1 MARTRQMS
9 GRNYTIVTSV
19 HCHDSFQMAVQS
31 FRENLELIRIA
42 QGWKNWIMG
51 GMLLRQINYLW
62 RLPPERI
69 RQRSPT
75 DDYNMSSQS
84 WHVMYASIFSSK
96 L

>member
-1 MARTRQMS
+1 MS

-42 QGWKNWIMG
+42 QGWKNWIMRG
-51 GMLLRQINYLW
+51 PLLRQILW
-62 RLPPERI
+62 RLPAERI

-84 WHVMYASIFSSK
+84 WHVMYASIHSSK